1 MKNFYKNLFTKS
13 LSVTPNKANFVAWV
27 VALFCTSLFPSN
39 LAHAQEIPS
48 IKDFEGFELSFYNES
63 SGNRYLK
70 LDYHKALTEKPKLGF
85 LKFGLSFLK
94 VEDLSIY
101 LDARFAQPDLVSDL
115 FTKLTRCRGIRY
127 AVAEPISLAIH
138 TKEGRIHIR
147 AEKGKFTADHSLNI
161 WGEVVCKQ
169 NSHSQSFEKL
179 TISLDPF
186 SNHMSIKSTGDNPT
200 LHIPIPQQS

>member
-1 MKNFYKNLFTKS
+1 M
-13 LSVTPNKANFVAWV
+13 
-27 VALFCTSLFPSN
+27 
-39 LAHAQEIPS
+39 HAQENPS

-70 LDYHKALTEKPKLGF
+70 LDYQKALTEKPKLGF

-115 FTKLTRCRGIRY
+115 FTKLSRSRGIRY

-147 AEKGKFTADHSLNI
+147 GEKGKFTADHSLNI
-161 WGEVVCKQ
+161 WGEVVFKQ

-186 SNHMSIKSTGDNPT
+186 SNHMSIKCPGDNPT
-200 LHIPIPQQS
+200 LHIPMTQQS